1 MVDESLQA
9 DRVVMHRH
17 ESVRGVHGRITMKQ
31 GNDTEHT
38 KISYSRMCV

>member
-17 ESVRGVHGRITMKQ
+17 ESVQRVHVRIKNET
-31 GNDTEHT
+31 GD
-38 KISYSRMCV
+38 